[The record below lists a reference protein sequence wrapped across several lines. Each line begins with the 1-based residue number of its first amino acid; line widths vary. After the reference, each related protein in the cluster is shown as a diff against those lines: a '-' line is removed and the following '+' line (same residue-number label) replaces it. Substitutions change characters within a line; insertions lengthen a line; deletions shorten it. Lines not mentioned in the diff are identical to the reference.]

1 MSNDDRQDDDNE
13 IEIVDPDFE
22 ALAVDEWQDRDD
34 DGEPPELDHEA
45 ALAAEADDLAAA
57 TTQPA
62 VSPLIEALGVEV
74 DDLEVAELGAT
85 GGPVYDLSELG
96 DVEEI
101 GQLLDVLDRMNVRWA
116 MDRAGQLVVHY
127 NDEARVDEM
136 MDRVFGTEDDDEDW
150 DAAAGAAA
158 SAAVSLP
165 VEVDS
170 ALGTSTVNA
179 TFDASMPEP
188 PDDQIEV
195 SSGINDLHGRPTVDD
210 MMTPPIQTSGTPW
223 WLAVVAV
230 AVLVVLFIMF
240 VV

>member
-1 MSNDDRQDDDNE
+1 M
-13 IEIVDPDFE
+13 DFE
-22 ALAVDEWQDRDD
+22 LSEDQEALVDGVRAVLEGRFGIADVRSMIETGLDRDRW
-34 DGEPPELDHEA
+34 
-45 ALAAEADDLAAA
+45 
-57 TTQPA
+57 
-62 VSPLIEALGVEV
+62 
-74 DDLEVAELGAT
+74 AELGAT

-96 DVEEI
+96 DVNEI
-101 GQLLDVLDRMNVRWA
+101 GQLLDVLDSMNVRWG

-136 MDRVFGTEDDDEDW
+136 MDRVFGSEDDDW
-150 DAAAGAAA
+150 DDDEPAATGAGPI
-158 SAAVSLP
+158 SLP

-188 PDDQIEV
+188 PDEQIEG

-210 MMTPPIQTSGTPW
+210 MMSPPIQTSGTPW
-223 WLAVVAV
+223 WLAAV
-230 AVLVVLFIMF
+230 AAVVLVVLFIMF

>member
-1 MSNDDRQDDDNE
+1 MSKDDRHDDDNE
-13 IEIVDPDFE
+13 IEIVDPEFE

-34 DGEPPELDHEA
+34 DGDPPELDHEA

-57 TTQPA
+57 TAQPA
-62 VSPLIEALGVEV
+62 QSPLIEALGVEI
-74 DDLEVAELGAT
+74 DDLAVAELGAT

-96 DVEEI
+96 DVNEI
-101 GQLLDVLDRMNVRWA
+101 GQLLDVLDSMNVRWG

-136 MDRVFGTEDDDEDW
+136 MDRVFGSEDDDW
-150 DAAAGAAA
+150 DDDEPAATG
-158 SAAVSLP
+158 SGPISLP

-188 PDDQIEV
+188 PDEQIEV

-210 MMTPPIQTSGTPW
+210 MMSPPIQTSGTPW
-223 WLAVVAV
+223 WLAAV
-230 AVLVVLFIMF
+230 AAVVLVVLFIMF